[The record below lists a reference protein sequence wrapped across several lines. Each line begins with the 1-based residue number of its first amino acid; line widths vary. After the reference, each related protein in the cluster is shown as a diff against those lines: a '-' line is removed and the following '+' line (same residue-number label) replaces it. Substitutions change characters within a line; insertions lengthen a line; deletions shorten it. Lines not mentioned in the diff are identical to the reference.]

1 MTHTLHPEIIDDI
14 VNSMN
19 HYVDEHMYHALWMK
33 KVLEKHLWP
42 YLLPP
47 SQHLKDETLDMKNH
61 RSVLLGWDKW
71 VAWWDSSCD
80 VYWYYNGWKFY
91 ITNIEHRVEDN
102 EPLPESKS
110 KNILQNW
117 QPKVDWSEW
126 DDIQYYRHDGYGWGR
141 RIPGKLK
148 QWVKAIIHAWDIHGI
163 VNFGEIRKPV
173 FEEELKQSTPKIDKI
188 NIAYMEWCWEQ
199 TVWEEPIIVKKINEV
214 IDYINNKDLLTKL

>member
-47 SQHLKDETLDMKNH
+47 SQHLKDEPLDMKNH

-102 EPLPESKS
+102 EPLPEKDLSWK
-110 KNILQNW
+110 II
-117 QPKVDWSEW
+117 DWLN
-126 DDIQYYRHDGYGWGR
+126 
-141 RIPGKLK
+141 KLY
-148 QWVKAIIHAWDIHGI
+148 V
-163 VNFGEIRKPV
+163 
-173 FEEELKQSTPKIDKI
+173 EEELKQSTPKIEKI
-188 NIAYMEWCWEQ
+188 ELTKDDDYWGD
-199 TVWEEPIIVKKINEV
+199 THKKLNEV
-214 IDYINNKDLLTKL
+214 IDYINNKD

>member
-1 MTHTLHPEIIDDI
+1 MTPTIDDVI
-14 VNSMN
+14 RRITEDLNEQIKSVVIQEKTIKVII
-19 HYVDEHMYHALWMK
+19 YKYLKALQ
-33 KVLEKHLWP
+33 
-42 YLLPP
+42 LPP
-47 SQHLKDETLDMKNH
+47 SQHLKDEPTQTLQDFAANQMNVDDMKKDGSFIN
-61 RSVLLGWDKW
+61 K
-71 VAWWDSSCD
+71 
-80 VYWYYNGWKFY
+80 
-91 ITNIEHRVEDN
+91 VEDN

-173 FEEELKQSTPKIDKI
+173 FEEELKQSTPKIEPHIQKI
-188 NIAYMEWCWEQ
+188 QWMWPYNEM
-199 TVWEEPIIVKKINEV
+199 TVVESKINEL
-214 IDYINNKDLLTKL
+214 IDDNMRLWDYINNKD